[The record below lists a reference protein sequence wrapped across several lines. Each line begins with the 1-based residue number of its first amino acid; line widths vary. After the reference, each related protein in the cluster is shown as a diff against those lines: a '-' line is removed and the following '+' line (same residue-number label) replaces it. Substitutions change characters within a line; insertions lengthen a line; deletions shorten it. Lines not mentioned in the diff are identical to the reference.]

1 MANRIDICNQAL
13 AEVGEQILTTLNEKT
28 RPAQLCRELLGP
40 AVREVLNRGLWKCAR
55 AQAELSRVVPS
66 SGEEPLGWAYAYQ
79 LPEDYIRL
87 AAFNEVELATRVLRP
102 HLFEVRG
109 DKLLSNVERAGVVY
123 VRDLSA
129 KGEEVRLMP
138 PLLTRAVVLALA
150 AKLSWP
156 LTASRPLR
164 EALEQACEVAIRHAK
179 SAGAVEEYRPVLD
192 QEVGSNWLAV
202 RGF

>member
-13 AEVGEQILTTLNEKT
+13 AEVGEQILTTLDEKT
-28 RPAQLCRELLGP
+28 RPAELCRTMLGP

-66 SGEEPLGWAYAYQ
+66 AGEEPIDWSYVYQ

-87 AAFNEVELATRVLRP
+87 AAFNEVDLWQRVLLP

-109 DKLLSNVERAGVVY
+109 DKLLSNVERARVVY

-129 KGEEVRLMP
+129 KGEEVHLMP

-156 LTASRPLR
+156 LTASRPIR
-164 EALEQACEVAIRHAK
+164 QALEEACEIAIRHAK
-179 SAGAVEEYRPVLD
+179 SAGAVEEHRPVLD
-192 QEVGSNWLAV
+192 QEAGSRWI
-202 RGF
+202 RR

>member
-13 AEVGEQILTTLNEKT
+13 AEVGEQILTTLDEKT

-55 AQAELSRVVPS
+55 VQAELSRVVPA
-66 SGEEPLGWAYAYQ
+66 SGEEPLGWSYAYQ

-87 AAFNEVELATRVLRP
+87 AAFNDVDLAQRVLRP

-109 DKLLSNVERAGVVY
+109 DRLLSNVERARVVY

-129 KGEEVRLMP
+129 KGEEVRLMG
-138 PLLTRAVVLALA
+138 PLLTRAVVLNLA
-150 AKLSWP
+150 AKLAWP
-156 LTASRPLR
+156 LTASRPNQQ
-164 EALEQACEVAIRHAK
+164 ALMEACEVALRHAK
-179 SAGAVEEYRPVLD
+179 SAGAVEEHRPVLD
-192 QEVGSNWLAV
+192 QEAGSNWLAV